1 MNRLKGQFFTREN
14 TVEEKL
20 DRGLHHWFSRPD
32 ITGSEDLIVVRVEVG
47 PGEGHPF
54 HVHPDMDEVIYILS
68 GRAEQWIEKEKKIL
82 ESGESVFVPKKMV
95 HATFNAGTEP
105 LQFLAILG
113 PGADLEGSM
122 LDVSDQEPWKSL
134 KKK

>member
-32 ITGSEDLIVVRVEVG
+32 ITGSEDLIEVRVEVG

-54 HVHPDMDEVIYILS
+54 HVHPDMDEVIEMLS
-68 GRAEQWIEKEKKIL
+68 GRGEEWIEEDRK
-82 ESGESVFVPKKMV
+82 SRGQNSRHVPSCYAVFR
-95 HATFNAGTEP
+95 
-105 LQFLAILG
+105 
-113 PGADLEGSM
+113 
-122 LDVSDQEPWKSL
+122 WKY
-134 KKK
+134 